1 MTAAIDRVVEHRND
15 DGLDIRALNLLLRL
29 PRMKTNDG
37 DPLSGGVERAWDA
50 GIVVMA
56 ATGNRGND
64 FGGIDSSAVSPYV
77 IAVGAYEM
85 YESSGSQDRMASWS
99 SGKVRSWVGIVSG
112 VLGTVLLGIAMAVN

>member
-1 MTAAIDRVVEHRND
+1 
-15 DGLDIRALNLLLRL
+15 
-29 PRMKTNDG
+29 
-37 DPLSGGVERAWDA
+37 
-50 GIVVMA
+50 
-56 ATGNRGND
+56 
-64 FGGIDSSAVSPYV
+64 VSPYV